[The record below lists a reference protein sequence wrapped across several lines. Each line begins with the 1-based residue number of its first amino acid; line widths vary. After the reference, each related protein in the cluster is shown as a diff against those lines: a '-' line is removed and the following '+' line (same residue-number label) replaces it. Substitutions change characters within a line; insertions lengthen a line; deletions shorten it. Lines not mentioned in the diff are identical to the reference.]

1 MSDKNNLLIEKFEQ
15 LKNVFTSTFSSQATE
30 VVSESFATV
39 KTAEGVELTIE
50 GELAV
55 GSKVT
60 MKDTSGQL
68 VPAPEGAHTLEDGTV
83 IVIANGAISEI
94 NPKAEAPEI
103 EVKVE
108 QTAADF
114 TTQINTISEVLNSL
128 TARIEGIEKTVA
140 SQAFAK
146 VEDLNSIKEVVTKTY
161 AVVEGLVNTPA
172 AAVENKFSTNKR
184 ADKINEL
191 RNLLNN

>member
-30 VVSESFATV
+30 VVSETFATV

-68 VPAPEGAHTLEDGTV
+68 VPAPEGLHTLEDGTV

-94 NPKAEAPEI
+94 NPKAEAPEV
-103 EVKVE
+103 EVEVE
-108 QTAADF
+108 QKTADF

-128 TARIEGIEKTVA
+128 TSRIEGIEKTVA
-140 SQAFAK
+140 AQSFAK
-146 VEDLNSIKEVVTKTY
+146 VEDLESIKEVVTKTY

>member
-1 MSDKNNLLIEKFEQ
+1 MSDKNNLIIEKFEQ
-15 LKNVFTSTFSSQATE
+15 LKNVFTSTFGSQTTE
-30 VVSESFATV
+30 VVTETFATV

-83 IVIANGAISEI
+83 IVILNGAISEI
-94 NPKAEAPEI
+94 NPKAEQPEV
-103 EVKVE
+103 EVE
-108 QTAADF
+108 QTTADF
-114 TTQINTISEVLNSL
+114 TTQINTLSEVLNSL
-128 TARIEGIEKTVA
+128 TSRIEGIEKTVA
-140 SQAFAK
+140 AQSFAK

-172 AAVENKFSTNKR
+172 ASVENKFSSNKR

>member
-15 LKNVFTSTFSSQATE
+15 LKNVFTSTFSTQSAE

-60 MKDTSGQL
+60 MQDTSGQL

-83 IVIANGAISEI
+83 IVILNGAISEI
-94 NPKAEAPEI
+94 NPKAEAPSVE
-103 EVKVE
+103 VE
-108 QTAADF
+108 QTTADF

-140 SQAFAK
+140 AQSFAK
-146 VEDLNSIKEVVTKTY
+146 VEDLESIKEVVTKTY

-172 AAVENKFSTNKR
+172 ATVENKFSTNKR

>member
-15 LKNVFTSTFSSQATE
+15 LKNVFTSTFSSQSAE

-60 MKDTSGQL
+60 MQDTSGQL

-83 IVIANGAISEI
+83 IVILNGAISEI
-94 NPKAEAPEI
+94 NPKSEAPNV
-103 EVKVE
+103 EVEVE
-108 QTAADF
+108 SKGLDF

-140 SQAFAK
+140 AQSFAK
-146 VEDLNSIKEVVTKTY
+146 VEDLESIKEVVTKTY

-172 AAVENKFSTNKR
+172 ATVENKFSTNKR

>member
-15 LKNVFTSTFSSQATE
+15 LKNVFTSTFSSQSAE

-60 MKDTSGQL
+60 MQDTSGQL

-83 IVIANGAISEI
+83 IVILNGAISEI
-94 NPKAEAPEI
+94 NPKAEAPSVE
-103 EVKVE
+103 VE
-108 QTAADF
+108 QTTADF

-140 SQAFAK
+140 AQSFAK
-146 VEDLNSIKEVVTKTY
+146 VEDLESIKEVVTKTY

-172 AAVENKFSTNKR
+172 ATVENKFSTNKR

>member
-1 MSDKNNLLIEKFEQ
+1 MSDKNNLIIEKFEQ
-15 LKNVFTSTFSSQATE
+15 LKNVFTSTFGTQTTE
-30 VVSESFATV
+30 VVTETFATV
-39 KTAEGVELTIE
+39 KTAEGVELTVE

-60 MKDTSGQL
+60 MQDTSGQL

-83 IVIANGAISEI
+83 IVILNGAISEI
-94 NPKAEAPEI
+94 NPKAEAPEV
-103 EVKVE
+103 EVEVE
-108 QTAADF
+108 QTTADF
-114 TTQINTISEVLNSL
+114 TNQFNTITEVLNSL

-140 SQAFAK
+140 TQNFAK

-172 AAVENKFSTNKR
+172 ASVENKFSTNKR

>member
-94 NPKAEAPEI
+94 NPQNDSTDMSVVQAS
-103 EVKVE
+103 V
-108 QTAADF
+108 DF

>member
-1 MSDKNNLLIEKFEQ
+1 MCLQAHSVARLQKLYQKLLR
-15 LKNVFTSTFSSQATE
+15 
-30 VVSESFATV
+30 TV

-68 VPAPEGAHTLEDGTV
+68 VPAPEGLHTLEDGTV
-83 IVIANGAISEI
+83 IVIANGAISEM
-94 NPKAEAPEI
+94 NPKAEAPEV
-103 EVKVE
+103 EVEVE
-108 QTAADF
+108 QKTADF

-128 TARIEGIEKTVA
+128 TSRIEGIEKTVA
-140 SQAFAK
+140 AQSFAK
-146 VEDLNSIKEVVTKTY
+146 VEDLESIKEVVTKTY